1 MEGIEATSKNER
13 MTLILALNYSGKWD
27 ILQAARQVAELV
39 RDNKINPGDISEAL
53 FQDRLATHG
62 VPDPELLIRTSGEYR
77 ISNFLL
83 WQLAYSELYFT
94 PVFWPDFRKEHFYQ
108 ALLDYQHRERR
119 FGKISEQFAK

>member
-13 MTLILALNYSGKWD
+13 MTLVLALNYSGKWD
-27 ILQAARQVAELV
+27 ILQAVQKVAGLV
-39 RDNKINPGDISEAL
+39 RDNKIDPGDISEAL
-53 FQDRLATHG
+53 LQNHLTTQG
-62 VPDPELLIRTSGEYR
+62 IPDPELLIRTSGEYR
-77 ISNFLL
+77 ISNFLI

-108 ALLDYQHRERR
+108 ALLDYQRRERR